1 MPNGL
6 QGCAAGAL
14 HACVCTAR
22 AAWYAVQRGIPFV
35 MVSKRHNIP
44 RGVVSD
50 SRGNRARA
58 CARSSSIDVQ
68 RFLCV
73 MSRRALIACRR
84 CGTTAGPAPLAVP
97 KRRRLC
103 RCHRF
108 GGRNGYTDACHV
120 LWCMRNRAARHVIPT
135 AGHWLVCALAH
146 SVAHGMRTMM
156 NLSTRGNFST
166 FELASD
172 LMLSSSL
179 ITLRR

>member
-1 MPNGL
+1 M
-6 QGCAAGAL
+6 

-50 SRGNRARA
+50 RRGNRARA

-84 CGTTAGPAPLAVP
+84 CGSDHGWA
-97 KRRRLC
+97 
-103 RCHRF
+103 
-108 GGRNGYTDACHV
+108 
-120 LWCMRNRAARHVIPT
+120 RAARSAETPSAV
-135 AGHWLVCALAH
+135 
-146 SVAHGMRTMM
+146 S
-156 NLSTRGNFST
+156 
-166 FELASD
+166 
-172 LMLSSSL
+172 LSSVWRSEWLHRCMPRVMVHAQPRCTPRHSHSGTLAGMCARSL
-179 ITLRR
+179 SRARHAHHDELVDARELLDVRTRVRLDVEFVVDHSA